1 MSKKSADIHR
11 RDAVRILV
19 SWTPG
24 HSGPEALEYAAWLS
38 QSSPAQVRVI
48 STFIQPWHSTSLS
61 KLGGKYK
68 KWFKREAEACKEAV
82 RKALDAA
89 DLDRAFW
96 DKDFSVLVD
105 GPSKPQLLTEAA
117 HDFKADLILLGSKQ
131 AASKGTFLAGSTAD
145 ALLHYSPIPLGL
157 IPRSIKLSKHGVTR
171 LNFAF
176 TDENARTDEPSLL
189 AAASLARR
197 WDVPLRILAFSPA
210 SMVHAPLSEKDDV
223 AASLTNEW
231 REHSLAL
238 LDRAVDAIADRYSD
252 VDVTTSI
259 GSGSGWAG
267 AVDSLKWKKGD
278 LMVLGSN
285 PMSPLERVF
294 LGSTATELLPHLS
307 VPMMVYPASHR

>member
-1 MSKKSADIHR
+1 MPKKLANAHR
-11 RDAVRILV
+11 SVAVRILV

-38 QSSPAQVRVI
+38 ESSPIQVRVI
-48 STFIQPWHSTSLS
+48 STFIQPWHSMSLS

-68 KWFKREAEACKEAV
+68 KWFKREAEACAEEVK
-82 RKALDAA
+82 KALNAA
-89 DLDRAFW
+89 ELDKQYW
-96 DKDFSVLVD
+96 DKDFSVLAD
-105 GPSKPQLLTEAA
+105 GPSKPQLLTDAA
-117 HDFKADLILLGSKQ
+117 HDFDADLILLGSKQ
-131 AASKGTFLAGSTAD
+131 AASKGKFLAGSTAD
-145 ALLHYSPIPLGL
+145 SLLHYSPIPLGL

-171 LNFAF
+171 VNFAF
-176 TDENARTDEPSLL
+176 TDENSRTDDPALL
-189 AAASLARR
+189 AAAKLAKR
-197 WDVPLRILAFSPA
+197 WDVPLRILAFSPS
-210 SMVHAPLSEKDDV
+210 SMVHAPLSEKDDI

-238 LDRAVDAIADRYSD
+238 LDRAVDAIADKCSEIE
-252 VDVTTSI
+252 VSTAI

-307 VPMMVYPASHR
+307 VPMVVYPASQR